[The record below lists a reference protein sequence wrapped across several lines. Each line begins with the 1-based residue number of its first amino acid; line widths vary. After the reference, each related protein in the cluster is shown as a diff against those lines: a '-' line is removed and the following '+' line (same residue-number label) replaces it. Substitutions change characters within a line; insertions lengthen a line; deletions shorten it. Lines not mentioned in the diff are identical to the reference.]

1 MIVGCGIVGLVVAMQ
16 LSEITNAYVLCIEAG
31 TL

>member
-16 LSEITNAYVLCIEAG
+16 LREITNAYVLCIEAG